1 MLNLLGSRP
10 RPPLISPPT
19 FFGNTTPSTIRQRG
33 PPPSGRGPPLLRGPR
48 PPILHPPNNG
58 PAGPIPAI
66 PPPSVKSC
74 LMIENVSE
82 NETDADVAKFLQL
95 NQTAQG
101 KFHTKFHQIFPQK
114 VPMSTVCFVSSS
126 HYCF

>member
-1 MLNLLGSRP
+1 MLNLSGSRP

-74 LMIENVSE
+74 LMVENIPE
-82 NETDADVAKFLQL
+82 NETDVDVAKFLQL

-101 KFHTKFHQIFPQK
+101 KFHSQF
-114 VPMSTVCFVSSS
+114 TVSLS
-126 HYCF
+126 